1 MRRAAPPHHHH
12 ARLRGRLEPGC
23 GGMAGRGR
31 RAWLSVLLGLV
42 LGFVL
47 ASRLVLPRAS
57 ELAAAARPR
66 RARPLGCRPPPP
78 PLAAAAAAAVAAA
91 SQPRRPGP
99 QARSFLFVG
108 VMTAQKYLRS
118 RAVAAHR

>member
-1 MRRAAPPHHHH
+1 
-12 ARLRGRLEPGC
+12 
-23 GGMAGRGR
+23 MAGRGR

-42 LGFVL
+42 LGFLL

-57 ELAAAARPR
+57 ELK
-66 RARPLGCRPPPP
+66 
-78 PLAAAAAAAVAAA
+78 AAAAAAAGQRRRASLDGCRLRGAGAGALLLRRESRGASLWPRQDPAAE
-91 SQPRRPGP
+91 PPGEG
-99 QARSFLFVG
+99 RSFLFVG

>member
-1 MRRAAPPHHHH
+1 
-12 ARLRGRLEPGC
+12 
-23 GGMAGRGR
+23 MAGRGR

-66 RARPLGCRPPPP
+66 RSRPLGCRPPP
-78 PLAAAAAAAVAAA
+78 AAAAAAAAPLLLP
-91 SQPRRPGP
+91 QPRRPGP
-99 QARSFLFVG
+99 PAQSFLFVG

-118 RAVAAHR
+118 SRGRAPNLVQKHSWQG